1 MTRKDLIAAAF
12 LGAITPAMH
21 AQDPSAVN
29 PVFQDGEWLQ
39 YKVKFGFFRLGT
51 MRFHVR
57 RVDDDPNGERYRIDL
72 RLDSNPALFF
82 INLHDSHYNI
92 VHPESLYSEEY
103 GRSWVA
109 NGDSIQT
116 TRRYDR
122 KRHTCSIE
130 DYNRTRNRILLSLV
144 LQEVSPYFE
153 GPSLWLFARS
163 KAQERGVYS
172 VRSIMDTSVCV
183 TSLRYGRAIS
193 LLDIG
198 AFEDRIRARQVIGV
212 AHWVGNSFGGM
223 SGEFRGW
230 FSDDDAAVPLIAH
243 LKLSVGKVVVEL
255 EKWRRL
261 GWEPPTQQ
269 KTVWR

>member
-1 MTRKDLIAAAF
+1 MLIGMMNF
-12 LGAITPAMH
+12 PLGSGS
-21 AQDPSAVN
+21 PSSIN

-39 YKVKFGFFRLGT
+39 YKVKFGLFRLGT
-51 MRFHVR
+51 IRFHVR
-57 RVDDDPNGERYRIDL
+57 RICDDANGERFKIEMH
-72 RLDSNPALFF
+72 LDSNPAAFF
-82 INLHDSHYNI
+82 INVHEVSSNI
-92 VHPESLYSEEY
+92 VHTKTLYSEEFFRT
-103 GRSWVA
+103 GVKD
-109 NGDSIQT
+109 GDTVETI
-116 TRRYDR
+116 RRYDGER
-122 KRHTCSIE
+122 RLCVIE
-130 DYNRTRNRILLSLV
+130 DYNRTKGELLRNCV
-144 LQEVSPYFE
+144 LQGIQPYFDA
-153 GPSLWLFARS
+153 PAFWFFARS

-183 TSLRYGRAIS
+183 TSLRYARAIS

-212 AHWVGNSFGGM
+212 AHLVGNSFGGM

-230 FSDDDAAVPLIAH
+230 FSDDDAAVPLIVH